1 MKTAFALAVAV
12 TALLTPLW
20 RARAQADPQP
30 ASAPAVHV
38 PFEKYSLPNGLEVIL
53 HEDHSLPLVAINVW
67 YHVGPVNEPV
77 GRSGFAHLFEHLMFE
92 GSRHVGKRFDTLLE
106 AAGATTS
113 NGSTSWDRT
122 NYFETVPRQYLELVL
137 WLESDR
143 MGFMT
148 DSLTEESLNVQRDV
162 VLNERRQSYENA
174 PYGKSTLT
182 FLDSLF
188 PEGHPYHGAVIGS
201 VKDIQAAT
209 LPEVRQFFRN
219 YYAPSNAT
227 LTLAGDFARERARA
241 LIGRYFGDLRREP
254 RPPRLVRTGRE
265 VPPKAGRIEVVEP
278 VELALVSF
286 GWVAPP
292 AYSDQSVALEVA
304 TALLAGGKATR
315 LYREL
320 VVDHQ
325 LASEVSAW
333 IDPNALGSIVSIS
346 ALAASGKPVPELE
359 RALEA
364 AVRRLAT
371 EKPTREEMQ
380 RAKSRILVELYDDL
394 QMLNGQGG
402 ESGRAGLLQRFNYY
416 VGDPGALS
424 NWAARVERVRAEDV
438 RSAVESQLAASRRV
452 TVVTVPAARPEG
464 SP

>member
-1 MKTAFALAVAV
+1 MRLALALVFTAIAV
-12 TALLTPLW
+12 LAPLSL
-20 RARAQADPQP
+20 ARAQAT
-30 ASAPAVHV
+30 ATTARAPAVHV
-38 PFEKYSLPNGLEVIL
+38 PFEKYRLPNGLEVIL
-53 HEDHSLPLVAINVW
+53 HQDHSLPLVAINVW

-143 MGFMT
+143 MGFMV
-148 DSLTEESLNVQRDV
+148 DSLTAESLSVQRDV

-174 PYGKSTLT
+174 PYGTSSLML
-182 FLDSLF
+182 LDSLF
-188 PEGHPYHGAVIGS
+188 PPGHPYHGAIIGS
-201 VKDIQAAT
+201 VEDIRAAT
-209 LPEVRQFFRN
+209 LTEVRQFFRD

-227 LTLAGDFARERARA
+227 LALAGDFERERAKA
-241 LIGRYFGDLRREP
+241 LVDRYFGDLRRQP
-254 RPPRLVRTGRE
+254 QPPRLVRTGRE
-265 VPPKAGRIEVVEP
+265 VPPKAGRFEVVEP
-278 VELALVSF
+278 VDLAQVSF

-292 AYSDQSVALEVA
+292 AYSHQSVALEVA
-304 TALLAGGKATR
+304 MALLAGGKATR

-320 VVDHQ
+320 VVDEQ
-325 LASEVSAW
+325 LASDVSAW
-333 IDPNALGSIVSIS
+333 VDPNALGSIVSVS
-346 ALAASGKPVPELE
+346 ALAASGKSVPKLE
-359 RALEA
+359 RALEE

-371 EKPTREEMQ
+371 EKPSLEEMQ
-380 RAKSRILVELYDDL
+380 RAKRRLLVDLYDEL
-394 QMLNGQGG
+394 QLLNGHGG

-424 NWAARVERVRAEDV
+424 DWAERIERVSAEDV
-438 RSAVESQLAASRRV
+438 RSVVAAELGQARRV
-452 TVVTVPAARPEG
+452 AVITMPAARPE
-464 SP
+464 SPP